1 MHTVQVAVVGTP
13 LDTRPLAIALRQAQ
27 LHAVPTTPETA
38 LRSPGTMLGA
48 ALTVF
53 VGPPGAHP
61 MLETELYEAGQGAL
75 HVAWDTRAAQVG
87 PFVAPGHG
95 PCPACLGHDHA
106 PQLHTGG
113 AHRALVG
120 WAGSLAALQAHAI
133 VRGSTD
139 LVGVS
144 WTWRLSAPGL
154 GVVGWR
160 KRAGCRA
167 AGCVQP

>member
-1 MHTVQVAVVGTP
+1 MHTVQVSVVGDP
-13 LDTRPLAIALRQAQ
+13 LDTRTLAIALRRAH
-27 LHAVPTTPETA
+27 LHAVPITPEAA
-38 LRSPGTMLGA
+38 LRSPGSTLGA
-48 ALTVF
+48 SLTLL

-61 MLETELYEAGQGAL
+61 TLESEIYEAGQGVL
-75 HVAWDTRAAQVG
+75 HVAWDSESAQVG

-95 PCPACLGHDHA
+95 PCPACLGHGHLPG
-106 PQLHTGG
+106 PQTRG

-139 LVGVS
+139 LVAVG

-154 GVVGWR
+154 GVVGWG
-160 KRAGCRA
+160 KRAACRA
-167 AGCVQP
+167 PGCVQP

>member
-27 LHAVPTTPETA
+27 LHAVPTTPDTA

-106 PQLHTGG
+106 PQPQTGG